1 MNPMNGF
8 KLNVT
13 AIRNAKAKAKP
24 YRLSAGRGLV
34 LLVHPN
40 GSKYWQYRY
49 RRRGKEQLM
58 SIGVWGTTR
67 DFVSLDEA
75 FAAREEIRAQ
85 IKHGIDP
92 AEEKRAKKRA
102 AAQSEGR
109 ATTFEKV
116 ALEWLS
122 VWGRGN

>member
-1 MNPMNGF
+1 MQGF
-8 KLNVT
+8 KLNTT

-49 RRRGKEQLM
+49 RRRGKEHLI

-75 FAAREEIRAQ
+75 FAAREGVYGLGRFTLRYYTKYILSINIR
-85 IKHGIDP
+85 
-92 AEEKRAKKRA
+92 
-102 AAQSEGR
+102 
-109 ATTFEKV
+109 
-116 ALEWLS
+116 
-122 VWGRGN
+122 